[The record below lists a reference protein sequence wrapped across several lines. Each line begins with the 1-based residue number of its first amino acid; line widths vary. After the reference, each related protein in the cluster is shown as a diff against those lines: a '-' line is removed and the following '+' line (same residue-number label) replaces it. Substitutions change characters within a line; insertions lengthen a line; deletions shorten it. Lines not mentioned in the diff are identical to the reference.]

1 MLCRKIHATT
11 FVVRN
16 TFFILVPI
24 IAEAYQHSLLTFDS
38 LKHTIASFAMFY
50 SVVFDRGARHS
61 TAVGGD
67 MDVGTGC
74 AGDVDAWEYKLHA
87 KNTHPLA

>member
-1 MLCRKIHATT
+1 
-11 FVVRN
+11 
-16 TFFILVPI
+16 
-24 IAEAYQHSLLTFDS
+24 
-38 LKHTIASFAMFY
+38 MFY

-87 KNTHPLA
+87 KNTHPLAWQGRAQDTDRKTESLSRVALKGRLYLRCALSVL